1 MYQIKIMKKLFILLL
16 FVIIEQISFGQVY
29 QLMPQYGYEAK
40 RMSFDSTLQIP
51 TICGTPTLKSVYN
64 TKRGAIAFDSCNN
77 RFYTYNPKTA
87 TWSYLGSGGGGTSTG
102 VNGLNG
108 TTEIGL
114 GGSLNEAITYIES
127 ATGAESITW
136 GAQSPFYE
144 YLINSQNI
152 SLLGFSA
159 VGDTGTYKPLV
170 IDPITHHVSNLN
182 YYPTGSGTSIDTT
195 GAFLISVS
203 QPNDSTLTFQKGAT
217 QTSYTIRTSVA
228 GSATRL
234 ITTVYNNSGSTIT
247 KGSVVYISGAHSS
260 NLPTI
265 ALAKANAEET
275 SAYTYGLVETD
286 IANNASGIV
295 IQSGNITNLNL
306 PTSSYTD
313 GQTLYLSPTTAGGY
327 TTTKPLAPYHYVAI
341 GTITR
346 AHPNFGTIQ
355 IAIRNGF
362 QLDEMS
368 DVQIALVP
376 NDSTLLQFSRVDSLW
391 HDVSVVNAIG
401 TKYIKPSD
409 TATMLSKYLRKTDT
423 TTLSNRINLK
433 VNISDT
439 ATMLSTYQRSIT
451 AVKYSDTATMLANYQ
466 LKTPQI
472 AYLSADFNTTNTT
485 ATNTNLTIPVE
496 ANTAYRIM
504 IAGTA
509 SKATSSTG
517 MRISIAAPTGT
528 TIKALA
534 ALGSNAISTTVNSFI
549 TAVNSLGSTFAI
561 GVGVEVPFRVEGILV
576 TSSTAGSVTL
586 QGATVTSNTAT
597 IYANTLMTLSKAY
610 AQ

>member
-1 MYQIKIMKKLFILLL
+1 
-16 FVIIEQISFGQVY
+16 
-29 QLMPQYGYEAK
+29 MPQYGYEVK

-51 TICGTPTLKSVYN
+51 TVCGVPTLKSVYN

-77 RFYTYNPKTA
+77 RFYTYNPKTF

-108 TTEIGL
+108 TSEIGL
-114 GGSLNEAITYIES
+114 GGTLTDVATYIDASTGSES
-127 ATGAESITW
+127 LVFGA
-136 GAQSPFYE
+136 
-144 YLINSQNI
+144 NSQLYEFFIKSTNI
-152 SLLGFSA
+152 SLLGYDQVS
-159 VGDTGTYKPLV
+159 DTNTYKPLV
-170 IDPITHHVSNLN
+170 IDPTTHHVSNLT
-182 YYPTGSGTSIDTT
+182 YYPSGGGSSIDTT

-217 QTSYTIRTSVA
+217 QTSYTIRSSVA

-234 ITTVYNNSGSTIT
+234 VTSVYNNSGSTIT
-247 KGSVVYISGAHSS
+247 KGSVVYINGRHSS

-265 ALAKANAEET
+265 ALAQANTEVNSYSTFA
-275 SAYTYGLVETD
+275 LVEND
-286 IANNASGIV
+286 IPTSSSGIA
-295 IQSGNITNLNL
+295 IQAGNIGNLNL
-306 PTSSYTD
+306 PTSTYTD
-313 GQTLYLSPTTAGGY
+313 GQIVYLSPTTAGGI
-327 TTTKPLAPYHYVAI
+327 TTTKPLAPNHIVKI

-346 AHPNFGTIQ
+346 AHPTFGTIELK
-355 IAIRNGF
+355 IENGW
-362 QLDEMS
+362 QMDELS
-368 DVQIALVP
+368 DVQIPAVP

-391 HDVSVVNAIG
+391 HSVSVTNAIG
-401 TKYIKPSD
+401 ANYIKPSD

-439 ATMLSTYQRSIT
+439 AS
-451 AVKYSDTATMLANYQ
+451 MLANYQ
-466 LKTPQI
+466 LKTPSI
-472 AYLSADFNTTNTT
+472 AYLSSDFNTTNTT

-517 MRISIAAPTGT
+517 MKISISAPTGT

-549 TAVNSLGSTFAI
+549 TSVNSLGATFAI

-576 TSSTAGSVTL
+576 TSSTAGSITL

-597 IYANTLMTLSKAY
+597 IYANTLMTLTKAY

>member
-1 MYQIKIMKKLFILLL
+1 MKKIFILLS
-16 FVIIEQISFGQVY
+16 FVIFCQVSFGQVY
-29 QLMPQYGYEAK
+29 QLMPQYGYEVK

-51 TICGTPTLKSVYN
+51 TVCGVPTLKSVYN

-77 RFYTYNPKTA
+77 RFYTYNPKTF

-108 TTEIGL
+108 TSEIGL
-114 GGSLNEAITYIES
+114 GGTLTDVATYIDASTGSES
-127 ATGAESITW
+127 LVFGA
-136 GAQSPFYE
+136 
-144 YLINSQNI
+144 NSQLYEFFIKSTNI
-152 SLLGFSA
+152 SLLGYDQVS
-159 VGDTGTYKPLV
+159 DTNTYKPLV
-170 IDPITHHVSNLN
+170 IDPTTHHVSNLT
-182 YYPTGSGTSIDTT
+182 YYPSGGGSSIDTT

-217 QTSYTIRTSVA
+217 QTSYTIRSSVA

-234 ITTVYNNSGSTIT
+234 VTSVYNNSGSTIT
-247 KGSVVYISGAHSS
+247 KGSVVYINGRHSS

-265 ALAKANAEET
+265 ALAQANTEVNSYSTFA
-275 SAYTYGLVETD
+275 LVEND
-286 IANNASGIV
+286 IPTSSSGIA
-295 IQSGNITNLNL
+295 IQAGNIGNLNL
-306 PTSSYTD
+306 PTSTYTD
-313 GQTLYLSPTTAGGY
+313 GQIVYLSPTTAGGI
-327 TTTKPLAPYHYVAI
+327 TTTKPLAPNHIVKI

-346 AHPNFGTIQ
+346 AHPTFGTIELK
-355 IAIRNGF
+355 IENGW
-362 QLDEMS
+362 QMDELS
-368 DVQIALVP
+368 DVQIPAVP

-391 HDVSVVNAIG
+391 HSVSVTNAIG
-401 TKYIKPSD
+401 ANYIKPSD

-439 ATMLSTYQRSIT
+439 AS
-451 AVKYSDTATMLANYQ
+451 MLANYQ
-466 LKTPQI
+466 LKTPSI
-472 AYLSADFNTTNTT
+472 AYLSSDFNTTNTT

-517 MRISIAAPTGT
+517 MKISISAPTGT

-549 TAVNSLGSTFAI
+549 TSVNSLGATFAI

-576 TSSTAGSVTL
+576 TSSTAGSITL

-597 IYANTLMTLSKAY
+597 IYANTLMTLTKAY